1 LQAVKILLP
10 LLLMRKQITVI
21 PLFQIRKQLKVFFRI
36 SSMLI
41 LSKTQ
46 QFMGSWFQMIL
57 YLHTEIMT
65 LGLMYPGEERRK

>member
-1 LQAVKILLP
+1 
-10 LLLMRKQITVI
+10 MRKQITVI